1 MTGRDD
7 QCRVFQRAQV
17 VQRIG
22 IQHKQISGFADFQ
35 RTGLGID
42 AENGGVDGS
51 GCVQGLSRTETG
63 ICDQQLQLTPCGVL
77 RHECHACIGADAYH
91 QSGLV
96 RLTST

>member
-63 ICDQQLQLTPCGVL
+63 ICDQQLQLTPCGDCGTNVMPVSVPTPIINPAS
-77 RHECHACIGADAYH
+77 CA
-91 QSGLV
+91 
-96 RLTST
+96 